1 MEERDTLLRGQS
13 DSLRNIQRS
22 DAVFL
27 RQSRKAS
34 SKSESALT
42 KEMQSIQ
49 GEIDVITSKVQ
60 SWNVGSSNS
69 LQAHKQSIV
78 ALVTQLTVRL
88 KTMDSLIQSEVRVQ
102 CSAVHF
108 DAEAC
113 ILTCVPLY
121 VLLSC
126 RC

>member
-34 SKSESALT
+34 SKSESALS

-49 GEIDVITSKVQ
+49 TEIDVITSKVQ
-60 SWNVGSSNS
+60 AWNVVCRGTNRDD
-69 LQAHKQSIV
+69 
-78 ALVTQLTVRL
+78 TF
-88 KTMDSLIQSEVRVQ
+88 
-102 CSAVHF
+102 SAR
-108 DAEAC
+108 
-113 ILTCVPLY
+113 P
-121 VLLSC
+121 
-126 RC
+126 